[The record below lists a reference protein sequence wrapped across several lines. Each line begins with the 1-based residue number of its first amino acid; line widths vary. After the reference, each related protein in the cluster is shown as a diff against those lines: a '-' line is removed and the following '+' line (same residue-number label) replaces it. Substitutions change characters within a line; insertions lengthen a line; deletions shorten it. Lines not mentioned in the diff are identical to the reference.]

1 MINGKNDMGRFNYTP
16 VSDKYAEAK
25 VTVLIVVFI
34 VGLPLVSWL
43 G

>member
-1 MINGKNDMGRFNYTP
+1 MNRSNYTP

-25 VTVLIVVFI
+25 IFALVLVFI
-34 VGLPLVSWL
+34 VGLPVVGWL